1 MRLFKFLDALKNP
14 PRIIAFPLIA
24 ITATIFAKA
33 SAIIMLILIV
43 LYAVGVVSGYWVVGA
58 FIFCIANVIIGGVF
72 AMLTTK
78 ELGK

>member
-33 SAIIMLILIV
+33 SAIIMQDT
-43 LYAVGVVSGYWVVGA
+43 AA
-58 FIFCIANVIIGGVF
+58 
-72 AMLTTK
+72 
-78 ELGK
+78 E

>member
-1 MRLFKFLDALKNP
+1 MRLFEFLNALKNP

-24 ITATIFAKA
+24 TFAILFAKA
-33 SAIIMLILIV
+33 SAIILLALIV
-43 LYAVGVVSGYWVVGA
+43 LYAVGVVSGYWVVGV
-58 FIFCIANVIIGGVF
+58 FILCIANVIVGGVF